1 MPYGAPEQSDS
12 NRFSYFR
19 RICAERGEGDL
30 ALDRFLGT
38 NWKAGA
44 DQLERS
50 LGSLRHLYRSDD
62 DPASRNSP
70 LLADGDE

>member
-12 NRFSYFR
+12 NMIFLLSQNMRV
-19 RICAERGEGDL
+19 ERDL

-38 NWKAGA
+38 NWKTGV

-50 LGSLRHLYRSDD
+50 LGSLRHLYKSDG